1 MSPPKLLLIP
11 TLITR
16 QSTYDE
22 SRMLVGGDVAV
33 AAELYHAIFH
43 ILKGCGNDPDELAS
57 EFTRIYSEIKK
68 NYAWKDDARLR
79 RWRLKALATFQLH
92 PRAIVGREAAMRLF
106 GRRALSGQ
114 APRWAEQAYDVLF
127 PVYDPDLELTEPRE
141 RPSEMLA
148 MNWDFWG
155 ERGKDWLQGRGAT
168 EWNHYPS
175 SIGGLRLIAERSWFI
190 RPDWEWPREE
200 RYRGVLIDSEGYN
213 PDRGSLASGHELTY
227 QGYIRGDAQEE
238 NQLIVWNSERQLVGP
253 QYRWVA
259 MNSNVARELVLQ
271 W

>member
-1 MSPPKLLLIP
+1 
-11 TLITR
+11 
-16 QSTYDE
+16 
-22 SRMLVGGDVAV
+22 V
-33 AAELYHAIFH
+33 LY
-43 ILKGCGNDPDELAS
+43 
-57 EFTRIYSEIKK
+57 
-68 NYAWKDDARLR
+68 
-79 RWRLKALATFQLH
+79 
-92 PRAIVGREAAMRLF
+92 
-106 GRRALSGQ
+106 
-114 APRWAEQAYDVLF
+114 

-155 ERGKDWLQGRGAT
+155 ERGKDWLQGKGAT
-168 EWNHYPS
+168 EWDHYPS

-238 NQLIVWNSERQLVGP
+238 NQLIVWNSERQLAGP

-259 MNSNVARELVLQ
+259 MNSNVGRELGWTLCPTNPFEWLDSAGHSMVKSEYWKDGWIWLEPPRFEALGEGWYVLASDRAVEAIRRAFPGAQ
-271 W
+271 THLWVERHSHCDKPYEGSWHLRQPF